1 MIAVMV
7 TEMSE
12 EMVVL
17 LLLDAVELEKASKT
31 NRRAYQNLV
40 A

>member
-17 LLLDAVELEKASKT
+17 LLLDAVELEKAPKT